1 MRAESGVV
9 ALVIVLGALTAG
21 GVVGSRPAGPT
32 APTGGSDAR
41 TVSLGGSISAFMQAT
56 AVGAAHSVGSGM
68 FEAKLDT
75 ATASERTR
83 LVRSRIARLR
93 TRVEALE
100 RRRERLQRVIGN
112 GSDTPSKRARASR
125 FAARVSALR
134 DAINRTEAAATGSG
148 TAVDESTFD
157 ALRREVENLT
167 GPAVTGIAP
176 ALVDPGR
183 RGRSNGPG
191 AGDGRGSSDGR
202 DNRSGN
208 GGSDSPGAGD
218 GRGSNDGQ
226 GNASGTDGT
235 DGRGDG
241 GDGSDGN
248 RSGTPRPAD

>member
-1 MRAESGVV
+1 MG
-9 ALVIVLGALTAG
+9 GTA
-21 GVVGSRPAGPT
+21 
-32 APTGGSDAR
+32 AR

-75 ATASERTR
+75 ATPSERTR

-93 TRVEALE
+93 TRIEALE
-100 RRRERLQRVIGN
+100 RKRERLQRVIGN
-112 GSDTPSKRARASR
+112 GSVTPSERARAGR

-191 AGDGRGSSDGR
+191 AGDGRGASDGPGAGDGRGVSDGR
-202 DNRSGN
+202 GTSDGGGNRSGN
-208 GGSDSPGAGD
+208 GGSDSPGPGAGD
-218 GRGSNDGQ
+218 GRGSSDGQ
-226 GNASGTDGT
+226 GNRGGNGGT
-235 DGRGDG
+235 DGRSDG
-241 GDGSDGN
+241 GGEGDDDAN
-248 RSGTPRPAD
+248 RSGPPRRVD